1 MENIQTGTDLRKL
14 VGSTVP
20 QSLAAM
26 LKTGARCLTKV
37 RVFILALD
45 WSAGTRPKKYV
56 FATAGKV
63 LFVDW

>member
-1 MENIQTGTDLRKL
+1 MESIQTGTDLRKL
-14 VGSTVP
+14 VGSTVAL
-20 QSLAAM
+20 SLTAM

-37 RVFILALD
+37 GAFIFALN
-45 WSAGTRPKKYV
+45 WSAGTRPEKCV